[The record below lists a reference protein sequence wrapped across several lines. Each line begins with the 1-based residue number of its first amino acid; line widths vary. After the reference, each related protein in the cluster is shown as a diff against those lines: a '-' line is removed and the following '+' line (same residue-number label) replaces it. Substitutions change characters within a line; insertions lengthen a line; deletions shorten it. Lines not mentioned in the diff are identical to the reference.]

1 MSRDAEERLV
11 LILLETLGLLAVH
24 ILSWVAVCHALL
36 TKRDPRSALGWTAT
50 ALLLPILGP
59 LLYALFGISRAESR
73 ADKIMWQ
80 QAALEPEYAHPPCPV
95 QPPEQVPENIAR
107 MAHLGRRLTD
117 QHLCGGNALRPL
129 RNGDEAYPAMLEA
142 IAAARNHVFLATYIF
157 NAGKVG
163 AAFTEAL
170 AAAAARGV
178 DVRVLVDGIGTL
190 YSWRKPWKKLAA
202 RGIRTALFLPPKLF
216 PPNLSINL
224 RNHRK
229 VLVCD
234 DIGFTGG
241 MNISDDN
248 IQSLRKSCVQDVHF
262 RCLGPIVNQLRRAFL
277 LNWGFSTGEYTPL
290 PPSSTEPRGESRCR
304 IVIDGP
310 GSDADVLNDLFCGV
324 INTAR
329 SSVRIMTP
337 YFLPSHDLMSSL
349 RSAGQRGVDV
359 RVVLPAKNNLP
370 YVHWATFRLLPALLS
385 AGVRVW
391 YQPPPFAHTK
401 LLAVDGYYSQIGSAN
416 LDARSLRL
424 NFELNMEVFNPAF
437 HGLLAGHIDTIISR
451 SREISLE
458 DLKRQSLPVKLRNA
472 ACWIFS
478 PYL

>member
-1 MSRDAEERLV
+1 ML
-11 LILLETLGLLAVH
+11 LLETLGLLAAH

-36 TKRDPRSALGWTAT
+36 TKRDPRSALGWTVT
-50 ALLLPILGP
+50 ALLLPVLGP
-59 LLYALFGISRAESR
+59 LLYVLFGISRAQSR
-73 ADKIMWQ
+73 AEKIMRQ
-80 QAALEPEYAHPPCPV
+80 RAAREPEYARPARPAEPSG
-95 QPPEQVPENIAR
+95 QVPEHIVR
-107 MAHLGRRLTD
+107 MAHLGRSLTD
-117 QHLCGGNALRPL
+117 QHLCGGNALSPL

-142 IAAARNHVFLATYIF
+142 IAVARGHVFLATYIF
-157 NAGKVG
+157 NAGHTG
-163 AAFTEAL
+163 TAFTEAL

-178 DVRVLVDGIGTL
+178 DVRVLVDGIGTF

-202 RGIRTALFLPPKLF
+202 RGVKVALFLSPKFF

-248 IQSLRKSCVQDVHF
+248 IQSGRKSCVQDVHF
-262 RCLGPIVNQLRRAFL
+262 RCVGPIVNQLRRAFL
-277 LNWGFSTGEYTPL
+277 LNWGFCTGEYTPL
-290 PPSSTEPRGESRCR
+290 PPGSGQARGESHCR
-304 IVIDGP
+304 IVMDGP
-310 GSDADVLNDLFCGV
+310 GNDADILNDLFCGTA
-324 INTAR
+324 NTAR
-329 SSVRIMTP
+329 RSVRIMTP
-337 YFLPSHDLMSSL
+337 YFLPTHDLMASL

-370 YVHWATFRLLPALLS
+370 YVHWATFRLLPTLLN

-424 NFELNMEVFNPAF
+424 NFELNMEIFDPAF
-437 HGLLAGHIDTIISR
+437 HDLLAKHIDDAISR
-451 SREISLE
+451 SREITLTDLE
-458 DLKRQSLPVKLRNA
+458 RQSLPVKLRNA

>member
-1 MSRDAEERLV
+1 ML
-11 LILLETLGLLAVH
+11 LLFLETLALLAVH
-24 ILSWVAVCHALL
+24 ILSWLAVCHALL
-36 TKRDPRSALGWTAT
+36 TKHDPRAALGWTAT

-73 ADKIMWQ
+73 ATRIMRR
-80 QAALEPEYAHPPCPV
+80 ASALEPDYARPACPDE
-95 QPPEQVPENIAR
+95 PPEHVPENIAR
-107 MAHLGRRLTD
+107 MERLGRRLTE
-117 QHLCGGNALRPL
+117 QHLCAGNALTPL
-129 RNGDEAYPAMLEA
+129 YNGNQAYPAMLRA
-142 IAAARNHVFLATYIF
+142 IGAARQHVFLTTYIF
-157 NAGKVG
+157 NAG
-163 AAFTEAL
+163 ATATAFSEAL

-178 DVRVLVDGIGTL
+178 DVRLLVDGIGML
-190 YSWRKPWKKLAA
+190 YSWRRPWKKLAR
-202 RGIRTALFLPPKLF
+202 RGVKVALFLPPKLF

-234 DIGFTGG
+234 DIAFTGG

-248 IQSLRKSCVQDVHF
+248 IQNDRKSYVQDMHF
-262 RCLGPIVNQLRRAFL
+262 QCRGPIISQLRRAFM

-290 PPSSTEPRGESRCR
+290 PPTLPAPAGDSRCR
-304 IVIDGP
+304 IIMDGP
-310 GSDADVLNDLFCGV
+310 GSDADVLNDLYCGV
-324 INTAR
+324 INTAQR
-329 SSVRIMTP
+329 SVRIMTP
-337 YFLPSHDLMSSL
+337 YFLPSHDLMASL

-359 RVVLPAKNNLP
+359 RVVLPARNNLP
-370 YVHWATFRLLPALLS
+370 YVHWATFRLLPGLLA

-401 LLAVDGYYSQIGSAN
+401 LLAVDGYYAQVGSAN

-424 NFELNMEVFNPAF
+424 NFELNMEVFDPAF
-437 HGLLAGHIDTIISR
+437 HSILAAHIDRTIAE
-451 SREISLE
+451 SREMTLRQLE
-458 DLKRQSLPVKLRNA
+458 RQSLPVRLRNA

>member
-73 ADKIMWQ
+73 ADKIMRQ

-95 QPPEQVPENIAR
+95 RPPEQVPENIAR

-234 DIGFTGG
+234 DIG
-241 MNISDDN
+241 
-248 IQSLRKSCVQDVHF
+248 
-262 RCLGPIVNQLRRAFL
+262 
-277 LNWGFSTGEYTPL
+277 
-290 PPSSTEPRGESRCR
+290 
-304 IVIDGP
+304 
-310 GSDADVLNDLFCGV
+310 
-324 INTAR
+324 
-329 SSVRIMTP
+329 
-337 YFLPSHDLMSSL
+337 
-349 RSAGQRGVDV
+349 
-359 RVVLPAKNNLP
+359 LPA
-370 YVHWATFRLLPALLS
+370 A
-385 AGVRVW
+385 
-391 YQPPPFAHTK
+391 
-401 LLAVDGYYSQIGSAN
+401 
-416 LDARSLRL
+416 
-424 NFELNMEVFNPAF
+424 
-437 HGLLAGHIDTIISR
+437 
-451 SREISLE
+451 
-458 DLKRQSLPVKLRNA
+458 
-472 ACWIFS
+472 
-478 PYL
+478 